1 MASCPS
7 SCRKYLEKMTQL
19 HSETEQMHTEG
30 LKNKFFSDI
39 PDIVGTQLIS
49 ATWAM
54 CVCLKIKKFK
64 KKKPKQYIL
73 RFKIVLLLL
82 NSSLISSFSGTWR
95 WCTEKRDIPPC
106 LMKSTEP
113 SHLRLRSQIQ
123 IAFYLFIFKWYCSCL
138 SFYVDKTQWGLLQ
151 G

>member
-64 KKKPKQYIL
+64 KKNQNNI
-73 RFKIVLLLL
+73 
-82 NSSLISSFSGTWR
+82 FSGSR
-95 WCTEKRDIPPC
+95 SFFFY
-106 LMKSTEP
+106 ST
-113 SHLRLRSQIQ
+113 
-123 IAFYLFIFKWYCSCL
+123 
-138 SFYVDKTQWGLLQ
+138 LL
-151 G
+151 

>member
-49 ATWAM
+49 AT
-54 CVCLKIKKFK
+54 
-64 KKKPKQYIL
+64 
-73 RFKIVLLLL
+73 
-82 NSSLISSFSGTWR
+82 
-95 WCTEKRDIPPC
+95 
-106 LMKSTEP
+106 
-113 SHLRLRSQIQ
+113 
-123 IAFYLFIFKWYCSCL
+123 
-138 SFYVDKTQWGLLQ
+138 
-151 G
+151 